1 MRDLSDVGKRL
12 KDENVLM
19 LITGDY
25 IIYKRDY
32 LLENLDREYRKYSE
46 ERVLKKIVTEK
57 DGEEIRKV
65 IKSGKVV

>member
-1 MRDLSDVGKRL
+1 MRDLSDVGKKL

-46 ERVLKKIVTEK
+46 ERVLKRMITDEQ
-57 DGEEIRKV
+57 ITMAQR
-65 IKSGKVV
+65 IKGGKVV